1 VAAKKDGLG
10 SRAQRTREVRYSPVE
25 FPTLRAGPR
34 GFQVTAYEREGSGH
48 IYLRYR
54 FNGKLYKRALDI
66 LPYDAAGR
74 VIPDALKAVQLQ
86 QTRVLDALLRAED
99 PLVAAFG
106 GVAAGANGGK
116 KDEKPTLESAF
127 ERYLAPMG
135 PTTTVSAAQR
145 ARYVQTRDNCRRL
158 FGSGI
163 RLDELTPDHITTYAN
178 TRCAENEASKRP
190 GRTGGRRQAEIEVHC
205 IETVMRYAIES
216 CRVQNIQPISTKA
229 ARKTLRAGIA
239 PARPRFTDSEI
250 AALMHAVSLADP
262 RLLLLVMI
270 QQAQRAG
277 QLIKVKRSAL
287 RFPQLGDDTKAT
299 IGIVVPSLSASK
311 PAGPYYLSMDRS
323 RILMLALHSGH
334 LSALETQYQAT
345 GEDYPLFPATGKAM
359 PPGEVVAPGRYPPLR
374 PDVAR
379 NWLESLE
386 RAANVQHQ
394 DGRGFHA
401 FRRRAVDIMLENGAS
416 IEEIQS
422 AGNWASSQ
430 IPLDVYRS
438 GESDRHRKSAAH
450 YFEMAPVAEPEFK
463 AIFPQTDPPLA
474 HALANENLS
483 DSEVTEAKGFLQWA
497 WEELNLR
504 PHAYQ
509 ACALTT

>member
-1 VAAKKDGLG
+1 VTVKKRPA
-10 SRAQRTREVRYSPVE
+10 SSNRRTGAGRYSPGE
-25 FPTLRAGPR
+25 FPVLRIGPR
-34 GFQVTAYEREGSGH
+34 GYTVTAYEREGSGQ

-54 FNGKLYKRALDI
+54 FGGKLHKRSLDV
-66 LPYDAAGR
+66 LPYDATGKLL
-74 VIPDALKAVQLQ
+74 PSALSSIQETQVA
-86 QTRVLDALLRAED
+86 VLDALLKHED
-99 PLVAAFG
+99 PMAGVFATDKAAEMSVQRPTLVA
-106 GVAAGANGGK
+106 
-116 KDEKPTLESAF
+116 AF

-135 PTTTVSAAQR
+135 PTKSVSDAQR
-145 ARYVQTRDNCRRL
+145 ARYVQTRDNCKRL
-158 FGSGI
+158 FGLEM
-163 RLDELTPDHITTYAN
+163 RLDTLNPDHITTYAN
-178 TRCAENEASKRP
+178 TRCAENAASKRP

-229 ARKTLRAGIA
+229 ARKALRAGIS
-239 PARPRFTDSEI
+239 PARPRFTDAEI
-250 AALMHAVSLADP
+250 AALMHVVSMADP

-277 QLIKVKRSAL
+277 QLIRVNRSAL
-287 RFPQLGDDTKAT
+287 CFPQPGDDTNAT
-299 IGIVVPSLSASK
+299 IGIVVPSLSPTK
-311 PAGPYYLSMDRS
+311 PAGPYYLAMDRS
-323 RILMLALHSGH
+323 KILMIALHSGH
-334 LSALETQYQAT
+334 LSALESRYQST
-345 GEDYPLFPATGKAM
+345 GEDYPLFPATGKGL
-359 PPGEVVAPGRYPPLR
+359 PPGGVVAPGQYPPLR

-438 GESDRHRKSAAH
+438 AESDRHRKSAAR

-463 AIFPQTDPPLA
+463 VIFPQTDPPLA

-483 DSEVTEAKGFLQWA
+483 DSEVAEAKGFLQWA